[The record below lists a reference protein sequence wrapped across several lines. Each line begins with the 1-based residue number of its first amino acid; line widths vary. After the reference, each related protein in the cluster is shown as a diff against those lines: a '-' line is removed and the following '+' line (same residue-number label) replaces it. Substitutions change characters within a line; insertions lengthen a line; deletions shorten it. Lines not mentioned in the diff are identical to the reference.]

1 MLDAGVA
8 TIGCAQLISTVPPVR
23 PEVMDTPVYALTA
36 WSGQDRTPVQLP
48 VLRLQRRYAPEPY
61 AEPRPFLS
69 ISRKFTNRKVAG

>member
-48 VLRLQRRYAPEPY
+48 VLRL
-61 AEPRPFLS
+61 
-69 ISRKFTNRKVAG
+69 